1 MKIEITEKA
10 LEYLVKNKAIGIII
24 NLIPGETSG
33 GCCGGRTR
41 PYYTIS
47 VDMSFDNSKIS
58 KSYVEIYNKNSMKV
72 YLLSSKLNIINDK
85 DIIIDVEGVLFI
97 KKLVLKNLEMILV

>member
-1 MKIEITEKA
+1 LKIEITEKA

-33 GCCGGRTR
+33 GCCGGITR
-41 PYYTIS
+41 AYYTMSI
-47 VDMSFDNSKIS
+47 DMTFDNSKIS
-58 KSYVEIYNKNSMKV
+58 KFYVEIYNKSSIKV
-72 YLLSSKLNIINDK
+72 YLLSSKLNIINNK
-85 DIIIDVEGVLFI
+85 DIIIDVEGLLFI